1 MDTIQ
6 WYAVALAAI
15 AALSIVFYT
24 TRISIR
30 FLRTYTTYHFLKH
43 VFYPRV
49 HKHLGGTTR
58 YYALLILTLL
68 VGNVLCLTSDRTKIV
83 QRTGRLTIVN
93 LVPLAL
99 GSHMNSI
106 VSCCGLGYESYNAI
120 HRWLGRVAVIE
131 GVIHMIIAIISQKP
145 NLHSSTQVAALV
157 VSICPAE
164 ASTTDEINQ
173 ATSAMAAIL
182 ITSFSIVRRHFYEIF
197 LNIHRVLAVIV
208 VTATWI
214 HVPGKLFSIPTI
226 YLLAAYCLWASSH
239 LLRTCQILYR
249 NLRN

>member
-6 WYAVALAAI
+6 WYAVSLAAI
-15 AALSIVFYT
+15 AALSVVFYT

-30 FLRTYTTYHFLKH
+30 FLRTYATYHFLKH

-58 YYALLILTLL
+58 YHALLILALL
-68 VGNVLCLTSDRTKIV
+68 VGNVLCLTGNRTKIV

-106 VSCCGLGYESYNAI
+106 VGCCGLGYESYNAI

-131 GVIHMIIAIISQKP
+131 GVIHVILAALSQKP

-157 VSICPAE
+157 VSVSPAE
-164 ASTTDEINQ
+164 A
-173 ATSAMAAIL
+173 
-182 ITSFSIVRRHFYEIF
+182 R
-197 LNIHRVLAVIV
+197 
-208 VTATWI
+208 TA
-214 HVPGKLFSIPTI
+214 
-226 YLLAAYCLWASSH
+226 
-239 LLRTCQILYR
+239 
-249 NLRN
+249 NEMD